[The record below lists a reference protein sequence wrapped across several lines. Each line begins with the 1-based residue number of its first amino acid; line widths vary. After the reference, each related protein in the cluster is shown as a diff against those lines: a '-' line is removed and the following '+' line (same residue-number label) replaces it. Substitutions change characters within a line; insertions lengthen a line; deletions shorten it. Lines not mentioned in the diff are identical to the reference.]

1 MLPCSSK
8 THRIIYRCIKSV
20 CCLLFNRLLEEEA
33 AKRAELEQIYLKQQR
48 TLTQTE
54 AEKEELMAEQLAKE
68 RELQAASQQLDRL
81 EKERQGALEQY
92 QVHNHS

>member
-1 MLPCSSK
+1 M
-8 THRIIYRCIKSV
+8 KSV

-33 AKRAELEQIYLKQQR
+33 AKRVEMEQIYLKQQR